1 MERGGTLTGRG
12 IIDSASPNTTLSYGL
27 NMPSKPVQISLD
39 TDLLDR
45 VDADAE
51 TRTRGRSAFV
61 RSAIEQY
68 LEAKERRRIDARI
81 AAACQGQAEAAMAEI
96 VDLMDVQAWPE
107 D

>member
-1 MERGGTLTGRG
+1 MAN
-12 IIDSASPNTTLSYGL
+12 IILLYDP

-51 TRTRGRSAFV
+51 TRERGRSAFV
-61 RSAIEQY
+61 RAAIEQY
-68 LEAKERRRIDARI
+68 LKAKERRRIDARI
-81 AAACQGQAEAAMAEI
+81 VAAYQGQAEAAMAEI
-96 VDLMDVQAWPE
+96 ADFMDVQAWPE